1 MSRLNIKINGIRSL
15 NPVVTL
21 DGKKLKM
28 KTNSFGN
35 CYADVEVRDGA
46 QLRLVCWD
54 SILSPLWLVWEMIHF
69 VLSCFGIFAIG
80 REKLLR
86 PVDLTIV
93 LHPGENASALI
104 RLLNGKGG
112 DGPAAE
118 LECNFDAEMTE
129 NPSIDIDTVK
139 RRRKI
144 ALLIKIA
151 AWVAIIG
158 TAIAVAANIL

>member
-104 RLLNGKGG
+104 RLLNGKGE

-129 NPSIDIDTVK
+129 NACIDNKTLK
-139 RRRKI
+139 RRRTI
-144 ALLIKIA
+144 ALLVKIA

-158 TAIAVAANIL
+158 TAISVTANIL

>member
-1 MSRLNIKINGIRSL
+1 MSKLNLKINGIRSL

-21 DGKKLKM
+21 DGKKIRM
-28 KTNSFGN
+28 KTNDFGN
-35 CYADVEVRDGA
+35 CYADLDVEDGA
-46 QLRLVCWD
+46 ELRLVCWD
-54 SILSPLWLVWEMIHF
+54 SILSPLWLIWEMIHF

-129 NPSIDIDTVK
+129 NSSIDIDTVK

>member
-1 MSRLNIKINGIRSL
+1 MSKLNLKINGIRSL

-21 DGKKLKM
+21 DGKKIRM

-35 CYADVEVRDGA
+35 CFADIEVRDGA
-46 QLRLVCWD
+46 ELRLVCWD
-54 SILSPLWLVWEMIHF
+54 SILSPLWLVWEMIFF

-80 REKLLR
+80 RERLIR

-104 RLLNGKGG
+104 RLLNGKSGE
-112 DGPAAE
+112 GPAAE

-129 NPSIDIDTVK
+129 NPCIDIDTVK